1 MTGCGCDDELTGL
14 ERRTLWILL
23 VINAIMF
30 VSEAVFGWL
39 AESTALLADSL
50 DMGADAAVYGVAL
63 YAVGRSRSLQAG
75 AATTSGVLQIALG
88 LGVLIE
94 VARRSVYGSEPM
106 SLLIIVTGLVALV
119 ANVICLVLIAKHRDG
134 GMHMRASWIF
144 SKNDVIANVGVVIS
158 GGLVMLFGS
167 RVPDLVVGSVV
178 ALIVLRGGVRIVRE
192 ATASSR

>member
-1 MTGCGCDDELTGL
+1 MTGCGCDDEVVGL
-14 ERRTLWILL
+14 ERRTLWTLL

-30 VSEAVFGWL
+30 AAEAVLGWL

-63 YAVGRSRSLQAG
+63 YAVGRSRSLQAS
-75 AATTSGVLQIALG
+75 AATISGVLQIALG

-94 VARRSVYGSEPM
+94 VARRSLYGSEPI
-106 SLLIIVTGLVALV
+106 SLLIIATGLVALL
-119 ANVICLVLIAKHRDG
+119 ANVVCLALIAKHRDG

-144 SKNDVIANVGVVIS
+144 STNDVIANVGVVIS
-158 GGLVMLFGS
+158 GGLVMSLGS

-178 ALIVLRGGVRIVRE
+178 AIIVLRGGVRIIRQ
-192 ATASSR
+192 ASTAS

>member
-1 MTGCGCDDELTGL
+1 MTGCGCDDEVLGL
-14 ERRTLWILL
+14 ERRTLRTLL
-23 VINAIMF
+23 LINAVMF
-30 VSEAVFGWL
+30 VSEAALGWL

-63 YAVGRSRSLQAG
+63 YAVGRSRSLQAR

-94 VARRSVYGSEPM
+94 VARRSFYGSEPI
-106 SLLIIVTGLVALV
+106 SLLIIGTGLVALL
-119 ANVICLVLIAKHRDG
+119 ANVICLALIAKHRDG

-144 SKNDVIANVGVVIS
+144 STNDVIANVGVVVS
-158 GGLVMLFGS
+158 GGLVMLLGT

-178 ALIVLRGGVRIVRE
+178 AVIVLRGGVRIMRE
-192 ATASSR
+192 ASTSS

>member
-1 MTGCGCDDELTGL
+1 MTGCGCNDEVVGI

-23 VINAIMF
+23 VINTSMF
-30 VSEAVFGWL
+30 ASEAVLGWL

-50 DMGADAAVYGVAL
+50 DMCADAAVYGLAL

-94 VARRSVYGSEPM
+94 VARRSVYGSEPI

-144 SKNDVIANVGVVIS
+144 STNDVIANVGVVIS
-158 GGLVMLFGS
+158 GGLVMLFDS

-192 ATASSR
+192 AAASS